1 MKRFIYFLLIYVI
14 FSLPAFATDTAEAIY
29 AKAYAQIY
37 RGNEKAAIST
47 FAKGINYY
55 PECSFLYAG
64 MGDAYRKEG
73 SLSKALEYYTQ
84 AQQKKYAI
92 DNYKIDFYSTM
103 LQKNMTDITQALN
116 NLIAAT
122 KDFDNP
128 VLFKNINLIMN
139 ERYMQTSFVTEMYLN
154 TTDENLN
161 KINALKTAGQT
172 ENAIKSYIALLNSNP
187 KNFQAANNAGA
198 TLIEQKDYALAQK
211 YLEMAL
217 SVNSNSA
224 IIYNNL
230 AVLNYYQ
237 GKYTD
242 MENNFS
248 KSLKINSAYFPAL
261 NNAQIAK
268 IKSSV
273 DYYKTENIG
282 SIIDIMK
289 KDFENQYA
297 ARTLAKIYY
306 YKGDFKNANSILEP
320 LNSNYNFRLY
330 TQKAIVAFKAQEYSS
345 ALNYINKAINLYSE
359 NNSDYIIRGRI
370 YNAIGRYADAKADF
384 QKVISKTSNPDIYYY
399 YARTLYKSGDL
410 TGATSAMKNFIS
422 LKKGNSNSQNLKI
435 LFE

>member
-1 MKRFIYFLLIYVI
+1 
-14 FSLPAFATDTAEAIY
+14 
-29 AKAYAQIY
+29 
-37 RGNEKAAIST
+37 
-47 FAKGINYY
+47 
-55 PECSFLYAG
+55 
-64 MGDAYRKEG
+64 
-73 SLSKALEYYTQ
+73 
-84 AQQKKYAI
+84 
-92 DNYKIDFYSTM
+92 
-103 LQKNMTDITQALN
+103 
-116 NLIAAT
+116 
-122 KDFDNP
+122 
-128 VLFKNINLIMN
+128 
-139 ERYMQTSFVTEMYLN
+139 
-154 TTDENLN
+154 
-161 KINALKTAGQT
+161 
-172 ENAIKSYIALLNSNP
+172 
-187 KNFQAANNAGA
+187 
-198 TLIEQKDYALAQK
+198 
-211 YLEMAL
+211 MAL

-237 GKYTD
+237 GKFTD

-330 TQKAIVAFKAQEYSS
+330 TQKAIVAFKAQEYNS

-359 NNSDYIIRGRI
+359 NTSDYIIRGRI